1 MLEADLLKD
10 IRNGISDRRS
20 RCQGKVNDTK
30 RNVQPLGSLLCNEL
44 ADTRYLKCG
53 LLDRL
58 AEYLKVLAAYF
69 FQSMFDNTRAGN
81 ADIDDGIRLGYAV
94 ESACH
99 ERVVVRCIAE
109 NNEFCASKAVVLFAC
124 LRRLLDD
131 LTHQFDSIHV
141 DTGFGGAKVDG
152 AADKIRNSQC
162 LRDRTDQKLICCRHT
177 FAYQSGIAAEEIDAD
192 FFCRTVQSLC
202 NRHEILR
209 RSAGCCAD

>member
-1 MLEADLLKD
+1 
-10 IRNGISDRRS
+10 
-20 RCQGKVNDTK
+20 
-30 RNVQPLGSLLCNEL
+30 
-44 ADTRYLKCG
+44 
-53 LLDRL
+53 
-58 AEYLKVLAAYF
+58 
-69 FQSMFDNTRAGN
+69 MFDNTRAGN

-141 DTGFGGAKVDG
+141 DTGFGRAKVDG

-192 FFCRTVQSLC
+192 FFAARSRVCAIVTKSSGVLQAAAPTKAIGVT
-202 NRHEILR
+202 EILLFTIGIPNSPSISSPTETR
-209 RSAGCCAD
+209 FLAVVVILS